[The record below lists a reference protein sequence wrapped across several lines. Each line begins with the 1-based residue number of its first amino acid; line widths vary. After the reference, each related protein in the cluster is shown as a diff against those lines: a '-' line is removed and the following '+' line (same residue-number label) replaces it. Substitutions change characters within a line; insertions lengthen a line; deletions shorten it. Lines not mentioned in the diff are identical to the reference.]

1 MGEHILLGVTGGIAC
16 YKSADLCSK
25 LVANGYEV
33 SVAMTANALK
43 LISAQIFMTLSRHEV
58 LTDVF
63 DTRNWKPGHV
73 DLADWAD
80 LMVVAPATAN
90 FIGKYTHG
98 IADDALTT
106 VAMACRKPVLL
117 APAMNT
123 MMWESPALQANIQTL
138 RDRGTHIIGPAEGRL
153 ACGTSGGGRMV
164 EVPEI
169 LSAIKGIIEE

>member
-1 MGEHILLGVTGGIAC
+1 MGKHILLGVTGGIAC

-33 SVAMTANALK
+33 SVVMTANAQK

-80 LMVVAPATAN
+80 LMVGEKRLFST
-90 FIGKYTHG
+90 
-98 IADDALTT
+98 TT
-106 VAMACRKPVLL
+106 V
-117 APAMNT
+117 
-123 MMWESPALQANIQTL
+123 
-138 RDRGTHIIGPAEGRL
+138 
-153 ACGTSGGGRMV
+153 TS
-164 EVPEI
+164 
-169 LSAIKGIIEE
+169 